1 MTKSEEKKKLEIKQK
16 KEYIRF
22 LNTKLFKLNSQLR
35 FLQRKREQTEK
46 EIKNYEKEK
55 KLTEKW
61 LEKNN
66 YLGKNLN

>member
-1 MTKSEEKKKLEIKQK
+1 MNQEKKTLEIKQK

-22 LNTKLFKLNSQLR
+22 VNTQLFKLSSQSKSLK
-35 FLQRKREQTEK
+35 RKLEQTEK

-66 YLGKNLN
+66 

>member
-22 LNTKLFKLNSQLR
+22 VNNQLFKLNSQR
-35 FLQRKREQTEK
+35 KFLQRKLENTEK
-46 EIKNYEKEK
+46 EIKSYEKEK

-61 LEKNN
+61 LEKNS
-66 YLGKNLN
+66 